1 MHEANDPPMHDEEKT
16 DWARVE
22 AMTDEEVMRAALAD
36 SDAQPLPPERL
47 ARMRRIPR
55 PKHIRQNLNNLSQR
69 RFARLFQIPE
79 ADIQAWEQGEPLLEP
94 CAISLFRIIEREPL
108 AAACALNPHLAAAD
122 IAREL
127 GLDLVEK
134 QHPGAD

>member
-1 MHEANDPPMHDEEKT
+1 MHDTNDPHMHDEMKT
-16 DWARVE
+16 DWARVA
-22 AMTDEEVMRAALAD
+22 AMTDEEVTRAALAD
-36 SDAQPLPPERL
+36 PDAQPLTPEQL

-79 ADIQAWEQGEPLLEP
+79 ADIQAWEQGEPLLNH
-94 CAISLFRIIEREPL
+94 CAISLFRVIEREPL
-108 AAACALNPHLAAAD
+108 AAACALNPHLAEAD

-127 GLDLVEK
+127 GLDLVDGTA
-134 QHPGAD
+134 PGEP